1 MGYPGDQ
8 QPHRQP
14 YTPSDSPLRRDAP
27 PYQDDEIASPFGAP
41 PREPSPYST
50 GDMPGP
56 FGAAG
61 GPRQDP
67 SYGSASPYGTGDPYG
82 STRQETSPYDVQ
94 GGFGQGPGYEQDP
107 YGGQAGH
114 WPGTS
119 GQAPAYT
126 ANTDDPFGNGPNSG
140 GPYGQTPPEGYGTGQ
155 NPAMPP
161 APPSPQDGPGNDWD
175 PYAPKPL
182 WRRPAV
188 LGVGLVAL
196 IAALFLG
203 LWVASKGDSAPV
215 RTQVMPTPTISVP
228 KAPPGKYGY
237 AESRATD
244 KTPLSIK
251 ELFGK
256 KQVTQSRRTY
266 AMTIYHKDKTCAD
279 GISGTNSGSKLKAA
293 LKSGGCTQMI
303 RASFRDAKGNIIG
316 TIGVANLKTSAAAKK
331 VASAGGG
338 KERTDWLKPLPGK
351 DTVTK
356 KLGDGDAYAGGW
368 THGHYAVL
376 LWFQFK
382 DGHKPSNAG
391 LKQLYQAA
399 VDITDA
405 TVFPAL
411 ETRSLTGGH
420 A

>member
-14 YTPSDSPLRRDAP
+14 YTPSEPPRWRDSPP
-27 PYQDDEIASPFGAP
+27 HQDDEIASPYGGSQT
-41 PREPSPYST
+41 REPSPFDT
-50 GDMPGP
+50 GEMAAP

-61 GPRQDP
+61 GYRQDT
-67 SYGSASPYGTGDPYG
+67 SPYGTASSYDTGGPYG
-82 STRQETSPYDVQ
+82 TGGTTQQNTSPYDVEA
-94 GGFGQGPGYEQDP
+94 GFRQDATASYEQDP
-107 YGGQAGH
+107 YGNQSGRWPENPGQDRAFAANAG
-114 WPGTS
+114 
-119 GQAPAYT
+119 
-126 ANTDDPFGNGPNSG
+126 DPFGNGQSLADPFGN
-140 GPYGQTPPEGYGTGQ
+140 GQTS
-155 NPAMPP
+155 AMPP
-161 APPSPQDGPGNDWD
+161 APPPPDKPEKQWD
-175 PYAPKPL
+175 PYAPKPF
-182 WRRPAV
+182 WRRPAM
-188 LGVGLVAL
+188 LGIALVAL

-203 LWVASKGDSAPV
+203 LWVAAKGDSVPA

-228 KAPPGKYGY
+228 TAPGGKYGY

-256 KQVTQSRRTY
+256 KKVTQNRRTY
-266 AMTIYHKDKTCAD
+266 SMTVSRKDKTCAD
-279 GISGTNSGSKLKAA
+279 GISGSKIKKA
-293 LKSGGCTQMI
+293 LQSGGCTQML
-303 RASFRDAKGNIIG
+303 RASFRDAKGTIIG
-316 TIGVANLKTSAAAKK
+316 TVGVANLKTSTGAKK

-351 DTVTK
+351 DSVTK
-356 KLGDGDAYAGGW
+356 KLGSGDAYAGGW
-368 THGHYAVL
+368 THGHYAIL

-382 DGHKPSNAG
+382 DGHKPSTAG